1 MTNPAPIVIV
11 AGPTASGKSALAV
24 DLAEIFSG
32 SVINAD
38 SMQVYAELRVVTARP
53 DAAAEARVP
62 HRLFGVLPAM
72 EPCSAGCWLEMATV
86 AIAEARADGRL
97 PIVVGGTGMYLK
109 VLMEGLAPVPKIP
122 EPIRAE
128 ARARHAELGGDAL
141 RDALAEL
148 DPAAAKRLPAAD
160 GQRLIR
166 AYEVVRATG
175 RPLAEWQ
182 NERPPG
188 PSVPGR
194 FITIALEP
202 TRDTLYQ
209 AAECRFDAI
218 MAAGALDEVGA
229 LAALHLDPELP
240 IVKALG
246 VPELSRHLSG
256 ELTLEEAT
264 AKAKQATRNF
274 AKRQLTW
281 LRQQMAPDYRIESL
295 YSADARGPALDFLL
309 KALTVG

>member
-24 DLAEIFSG
+24 DLAEIISG

-53 DAAAEARVP
+53 DAMAEARVP
-62 HRLFGVLPAM
+62 HRLFGVLPAVK
-72 EPCSAGCWLEMATV
+72 PCSAGCWLEMATV

-148 DPAAAKRLPAAD
+148 DPGEPPAS
-160 GQRLIR
+160 RSR
-166 AYEVVRATG
+166 R
-175 RPLAEWQ
+175 R
-182 NERPPG
+182 
-188 PSVPGR
+188 S
-194 FITIALEP
+194 
-202 TRDTLYQ
+202 
-209 AAECRFDAI
+209 
-218 MAAGALDEVGA
+218 
-229 LAALHLDPELP
+229 
-240 IVKALG
+240 KA
-246 VPELSRHLSG
+246 R
-256 ELTLEEAT
+256 
-264 AKAKQATRNF
+264 
-274 AKRQLTW
+274 
-281 LRQQMAPDYRIESL
+281 
-295 YSADARGPALDFLL
+295 
-309 KALTVG
+309 